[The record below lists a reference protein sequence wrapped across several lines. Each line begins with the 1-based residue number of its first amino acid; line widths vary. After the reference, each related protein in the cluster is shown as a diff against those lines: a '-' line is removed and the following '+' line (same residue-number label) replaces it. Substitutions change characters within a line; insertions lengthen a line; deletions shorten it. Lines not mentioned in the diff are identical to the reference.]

1 MLFKWLLAAVHLL
14 AFGFALA
21 AVLARGRALRRLRQD
36 DARSFRDVFVV
47 DNIWG
52 ISAGLLLITGAFR
65 AFGGIEKGSYYYL
78 HQPLFHL
85 KILAFILIVAIE
97 VVPMFAL
104 IKWRIAFKN
113 QQPIDTSRSRR
124 FARISHAEAALMV
137 IIVIAATGMAR
148 GNLIS

>member
-1 MLFKWLLAAVHLL
+1 MLFKWVLAALHLL

-21 AVLARGRALRRLRQD
+21 AVLSRGRALRRLRTD

-52 ISAGLLLITGAFR
+52 VSAGILLITGVYR
-65 AFGGIEKGSYYYL
+65 AFGGVYYL

-85 KILAFILIVAIE
+85 KITAFVAILALE
-97 VVPMFAL
+97 VIPMIAL
-104 IKWRIAFKN
+104 IKWRIAFKK
-113 QQPIDTSRSRR
+113 QQPIDTSRARR
-124 FARISHAEAALMV
+124 FARISHMEAALMV

>member
-1 MLFKWLLAAVHLL
+1 MLIKWVLAAVHVL

-21 AVLARGRALRRLRQD
+21 AVLARGRALRRLRSD
-36 DARSFRDVFVV
+36 DPRSFRDVFVV

-52 ISAGLLLITGAFR
+52 VSAGILLITGAFR
-65 AFGGIEKGSYYYL
+65 AFGGLEKGSYYYL

-85 KILAFILIVAIE
+85 KMTAFVAILALE

-104 IKWRIAFKN
+104 IKWRIAFKK
-113 QQPIDTSRSRR
+113 QQSFDTSLSRR
-124 FARISHAEAALMV
+124 FARISHMEAALMV

-148 GNLIS
+148 GILLS

>member
-1 MLFKWLLAAVHLL
+1 MLVKWLLAALHLL

-21 AVLARGRALRRLRQD
+21 AVLARGRALRRLRTD

-52 ISAGLLLITGAFR
+52 VSAGILLVTGAFR
-65 AFGGIEKGSYYYL
+65 AFGGIEKGAYYYL

-85 KILAFILIVAIE
+85 KMLAFIAIVVLE
-97 VVPMFAL
+97 VIPMFAL
-104 IKWRIAFKN
+104 IKWRLAFKN
-113 QQPIDTSRSRR
+113 QLAIDTSRSRR

-137 IIVIAATGMAR
+137 IMVIAATGMAR
-148 GNLIS
+148 GNLLS

>member
-21 AVLARGRALRRLRQD
+21 AVLARGRALRRLRTD

-65 AFGGIEKGSYYYL
+65 AFGGFEKGSFYYL

-85 KILAFILIVAIE
+85 KILAFVLIVALE

-113 QQPIDTSRSRR
+113 QMPIDTSRSRR